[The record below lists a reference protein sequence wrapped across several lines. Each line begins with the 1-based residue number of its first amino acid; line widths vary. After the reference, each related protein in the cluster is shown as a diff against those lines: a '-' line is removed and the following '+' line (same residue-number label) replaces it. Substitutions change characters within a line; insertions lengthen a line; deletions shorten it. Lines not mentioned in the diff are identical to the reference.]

1 MIIRAAIIIIVGII
15 QVVVGAI
22 ILLKS
27 AGSMTHVGS
36 GLISEGISD
45 IIFGA
50 SGGDWVIP
58 NAQMQIKKFFR
69 LCKYRV
75 FSCAKGGVYVSP
87 VSPVFHTCCIFQP
100 LFGCCA
106 LQTLVKICNFNVF
119 NGKKSKKHNTQQF
132 TN

>member
-27 AGSMTHVGS
+27 AGFMTHVGS

-50 SGGDWVIP
+50 SGGDWVILTFGDYIGP
-58 NAQMQIKKFFR
+58 KKITEISS
-69 LCKYRV
+69 L
-75 FSCAKGGVYVSP
+75 S
-87 VSPVFHTCCIFQP
+87 
-100 LFGCCA
+100 
-106 LQTLVKICNFNVF
+106 VK
-119 NGKKSKKHNTQQF
+119 
-132 TN
+132 